1 MSGQAGRC
9 IATDLEVGLQITM
22 TVRIIIAEPDT
33 GRFAQEGEVT
43 SDEAKRARKLMDRG
57 EWEAARRLLEDAVKR
72 AASAELLE
80 DLGLAASWCE
90 DGAATIDA
98 RERAFA
104 AYRYADDRRSAA
116 RMALLLVL
124 DYLEFRGEQ
133 AIANGRLQRA
143 RRLLDSEPPCYE
155 HGLLAYTEGYL
166 RVDLDPAKA
175 ERCGKRTLEL
185 AEALPSVELQMLGLA
200 LCGFALVNA
209 GEIVRGM
216 DLLDESTAIAVAG
229 EAKDLTAISQSC
241 CQMICACEQV
251 RDYDRAEQWCRHVK
265 EFARKWKLR
274 SIFAYCRTRYGLVLI
289 YRGRWQEAESE
300 LLAAERELGEYRPG
314 IASESIVRLGEL
326 RRRQGRLGE
335 AWELFERASP
345 NVFALLGR
353 SAVSLDRGDFE
364 SAVEFAER
372 FLRNVPVEDRSDRL
386 KALELIIAALTEL
399 GRPHAAAEHLA
410 ELKSIAEFTG
420 TSHAKAVLS
429 DLNGRLALAS
439 GDLEAA
445 CRHFSDAADLF
456 DRDSDS
462 YVASIVRLR
471 LATALRALGRH
482 GRACSEAQHALAAC
496 RELGAAREVE
506 RLEAFLGDR
515 PQEVLQTGEAG
526 RNAVP
531 ADDVAPHARPPAVS
545 GGELPSAREIE
556 ILRLIAYGKS
566 NREIAD
572 TLFLSVRTV
581 ERHLSNVYLKIGA
594 SGKSARAVAVAYAFR
609 HGIV

>member
-1 MSGQAGRC
+1 MSSNQA
-9 IATDLEVGLQITM
+9 TH
-22 TVRIIIAEPDT
+22 
-33 GRFAQEGEVT
+33 
-43 SDEAKRARKLMDRG
+43 ARELMDRG
-57 EWEAARRLLEDAVKR
+57 EWEAARRLLENAVKR

-104 AYRYADDRRSAA
+104 AYRYAGDRRSAA

-155 HGLLAYTEGYL
+155 RGLLAFTEGYL
-166 RVDLDPAKA
+166 RVDCDPAKA
-175 ERCGKRTLEL
+175 ESCGKRALEL
-185 AEALPSVELQMLGLA
+185 GEKLSSVELQMLGLA

-209 GEIVRGM
+209 GEITRGM
-216 DLLDESTAIAVAG
+216 DLLDESTSIAVAG

-265 EFARKWKLR
+265 EFAKKWKLR
-274 SIFAYCRTRYGLVLI
+274 SIFSYCRTRYGLVLI
-289 YRGRWQEAESE
+289 YRGRWQEAENE

-326 RRRQGRLGE
+326 RRRQGRLDE
-335 AWELFERASP
+335 AWELFERASS

-364 SAVEFAER
+364 SAVEFADR
-372 FLRNVPVEDRSDRL
+372 FLRHFAAEDRSDRL
-386 KALELIIAALTEL
+386 KALELTAAGLIEL
-399 GRPHAAAEHLA
+399 GRPHAATEHLTEVKA
-410 ELKSIAEFTG
+410 IAEFTR
-420 TSHAKAVLS
+420 TSHAKAVEA
-429 DLNGRLALAS
+429 DLHGRLALAS
-439 GDLEAA
+439 GDLETAA
-445 CRHFSDAADLF
+445 RHFSDAVDLF
-456 DRDSDS
+456 DRDADS
-462 YVASIVRLR
+462 YVASLARLR
-471 LATALRALGRH
+471 LATTLRALGRH
-482 GRACSEAQHALAAC
+482 DRARSEAQYALAAC
-496 RELGAAREVE
+496 RELGATREIE

-515 PQEVLQTGEAG
+515 P
-526 RNAVP
+526 
-531 ADDVAPHARPPAVS
+531 ADHAAPRARPPAGS
-545 GGELPSAREIE
+545 GNELPSAREIE

-572 TLFLSVRTV
+572 ALFLSVRTV
-581 ERHLSNVYLKIGA
+581 ERHLSNLYLKIGA

-609 HGIV
+609 HRIV